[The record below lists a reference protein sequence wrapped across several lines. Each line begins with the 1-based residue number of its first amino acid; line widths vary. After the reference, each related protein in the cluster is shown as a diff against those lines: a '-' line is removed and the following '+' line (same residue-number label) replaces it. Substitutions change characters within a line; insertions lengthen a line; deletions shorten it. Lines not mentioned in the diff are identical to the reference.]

1 MTCVYLYLIISLVR
15 YVCIFILTTGDTST
29 HKTISFMS
37 IRSSISIQQLKVRI
51 SKEEQLKAKEIAKSQ
66 GMTFQGWIGSLIK
79 RELAQNEKQSIN
91 EYLNSLQERGQ
102 DEKFRNQNPR

>member
-1 MTCVYLYLIISLVR
+1 MTVDINSDER
-15 YVCIFILTTGDTST
+15 
-29 HKTISFMS
+29 K
-37 IRSSISIQQLKVRI
+37 QA
-51 SKEEQLKAKEIAKSQ
+51 KALAKSK

>member
-1 MTCVYLYLIISLVR
+1 M
-15 YVCIFILTTGDTST
+15 
-29 HKTISFMS
+29 
-37 IRSSISIQQLKVRI
+37 Q
-51 SKEEQLKAKEIAKSQ
+51 AKLLAKSK

-91 EYLNSLQERGQ
+91 EYLNSLNDEAIRERGQ